1 MKVVCVEPDKAT
13 YEMEMPN
20 TLEALQKAVGGYI
33 QAVYPWDD
41 NVALICNDEGKLIN
55 LPPNRALRDPYGKLN
70 DIVCGTF
77 LVVGLTAENFGSL
90 TDKQVET
97 YIRRFHNPEAFLS
110 IGNMHFV
117 STPIAHPFLFSP

>member
-1 MKVVCVEPDKAT
+1 MRVVCVEPDKQP

-33 QAVYPWDD
+33 QAVYPWED
-41 NVALICNDEGKLIN
+41 NAALICNEEAKLIN
-55 LPPNRALRDPYGKLN
+55 LPPNRALRDPHGKLY
-70 DIVCGTF
+70 DIICGTF

-90 TDKQVET
+90 TDEQAAA
-97 YIRRFHNPEAFLS
+97 YIRRFRDPEAFLS

-117 STPIAHPFLFSP
+117 STPITH